1 MNPWKPWTG
10 GECPVPKGTLV
21 DVKFKGISTRVAKP
35 AGILRWGHLKSL
47 GDIIAYRIHEERK

>member
-10 GECPVPKGTLV
+10 GECPVPVGTLV
-21 DVKFKGISTRVAKP
+21 DVQFRGGSICAAKR
-35 AGILRWGHLKSL
+35 AGNWRWDHINSI